1 MSFLG
6 KLGRFFRGD
15 SSTAAPLALPPAAP
29 ALPARWRGDAI
40 SLNLG
45 QPAGLMMGG
54 FSNPVTGVGMP
65 GVDSR
70 MASQYRAGWMTD
82 ELAIEMWRGDEIAH
96 RIISMLPREALE
108 PGVTLSIQDE
118 EQTVTGQMDTRPA
131 AQLVEDVEAM
141 HRNLRT
147 EAVIL
152 RACEW
157 ERLFGG
163 AAIWAGANDFRA
175 GDWSEPLDL
184 GAPMM
189 RLQWLDVIRSRD
201 LYPHAYYEDPG
212 HPKYGQVA
220 VWRLSRV
227 TGSGRISQQ
236 ALIHESR
243 LFLFRGRRIV
253 EDGTIITQNL
263 ASAEFGDGIML
274 AIQPELRRFVEA
286 LDNTE
291 LAMRANGELVWQHQ
305 RLAEILG
312 QEGEGEEFKALV
324 SAMSYAQSIL
334 RARVV
339 GADQTL
345 TRQGVSLAGLSEL
358 VDKYEN
364 RVAGIAGVPR
374 TKLFGEAPGGLGNNG
389 AGPQGDWDETKR
401 VYRKNNQLPAYEWV
415 TRLGMLA
422 LGGEPKRWKLEGK
435 PYRQPT
441 EQEKTAQV
449 KEEAGIDV
457 QLMQAQVITVDEVR
471 ARPIWRERY
480 SLPDPNAAPAL
491 GEVPDDIRAPG
502 GEVLP
507 ADPMAEQAG
516 AEAPP
521 SADQPKAADLALN
534 GAQALALAAIV
545 EKVAIGA
552 IPRSSGAELVQFT
565 FKVPPDQAE
574 RMMPPAGFTP
584 ATVPDDVEQAPPAA
598 ATATD
603 ARTDSKQRTIDAL
616 LKRLA
621 PSGKCAECGKSGS
634 LEVDHVHGRGWDP
647 AEMSAQQRADKYW
660 QEYDNGKK
668 MRALCRE
675 CNARDGAKNKQGKSG
690 PEHRGDAI
698 TTGANRRFTFAPL
711 PADVAHAMHELQARI
726 MPPGGEA
733 QEIDH
738 ITLVYCPSAETD
750 IDECAVSSAVA
761 AMTAVT
767 AKHSPIR
774 AKVQGWAYFD
784 GARKAGEDRTAL
796 VALVD
801 APGITELQVALRA
814 ALAEAGME
822 PSSAHSFSPHFT
834 FCYLPAGGRVEG
846 LPPLPPT
853 EFVIDTVCFVNRE
866 VHQLTL
872 IGNADEPVGDEV
884 LDRIDLVTP
893 YQIRALDGEDRE
905 ALVATLEIVHGIP
918 GELADRLIPEGPGD
932 FGGDDPDDLDD
943 EDDEDDEDDLDDED
957 LEEDEEDLD
966 DAEDEDLDDLD
977 DEDEEREDADRD
989 DCANPIRGEGGLFE
1003 GCEAGSGSGA
1013 SGGSGS
1019 TGKGRSSRAKAPKDF
1034 NAIAEKRVFE
1044 NQFKQFKAGN
1054 PSLTRAQFR
1063 KQLDDFQRQSIEN
1076 DRARLSKATPG
1087 QVAAENA
1094 AEVKRLAPKPEK
1106 KKPLTPKQKEAAKKK
1121 AIREKEKA
1129 KKAREKERAAKAK
1142 AREKEKIAKAKAK
1155 ERARKEK
1162 EKARK
1167 AAAKAKLAER
1177 EKARKERAEAR
1188 VKAREEKA
1196 AARAKAKAEKAAAK
1210 AKEREEKAKAK
1221 AATKGAK
1228 KTLKDKLADAGEIN
1242 LPAPGAPLDSN
1253 GDPITPEFAEY
1264 KGSAVRAIAQ
1274 SRSYWDGWNASPKFE
1289 DGSDSGRAAD
1299 EAEPEAKVAQPGY
1312 TYSRVDFYKIRDG
1325 YTAKL
1330 SNDERDAS
1338 LYYSHKGDN
1347 VLNSTLRTGTFD
1359 APENE
1364 DVRRMAASLDSA
1376 IEKHRLTEDTK
1387 VTRMMSGKW
1396 AESFVNAAKVGGSFT
1411 EKGYTSTSATTDF
1424 IMEEETGVVR
1434 LNIRL
1439 PKGTKAAPIPSNYP
1453 SEGEFLLPRGSRF
1466 RIKAI
1471 KKTDI
1476 GHDLEVELEQ

>member
-1 MSFLG
+1 MSILG

-54 FSNPVTGVGMP
+54 FSNPVTGHGMP

-118 EQTVTGQMDTRPA
+118 EQTVTGLADTRPA

-220 VWRLSRV
+220 VWLLSRV

-312 QEGEGEEFKALV
+312 SEGEGEEFKALV

-389 AGPQGDWDETKR
+389 AGPQADWDETKR

-415 TRLGMLA
+415 TRLGMRA
-422 LGGEPKRWKLEGK
+422 LGGEPRRWKLEGK

-491 GEVPDDIRAPG
+491 GEVPDDIRDPG
-502 GEVLP
+502 VAAAP
-507 ADPMAEQAG
+507 ADEQAT
-516 AEAPP
+516 AEATPA
-521 SADQPKAADLALN
+521 ADQPKAADLALN

-545 EKVAIGA
+545 EKVAVGA

-584 ATVPDDVEQAPPAA
+584 ATVPDDVEQAPPS
-598 ATATD
+598 ATTSADSRSD
-603 ARTDSKQRTIDAL
+603 AKQRTIDAL

-647 AEMSAQQRADKYW
+647 AEMSAQQRADRYW

-668 MRALCRE
+668 LRALCRE
-675 CNARDGAKNKQGKSG
+675 CNARDGAANKQGKSG
-690 PEHRGDAI
+690 PRHRGDEAV
-698 TTGANRRFTFAPL
+698 TDE
-711 PADVAHAMHELQARI
+711 DVA
-726 MPPGGEA
+726 
-733 QEIDH
+733 
-738 ITLVYCPSAETD
+738 
-750 IDECAVSSAVA
+750 
-761 AMTAVT
+761 
-767 AKHSPIR
+767 
-774 AKVQGWAYFD
+774 F
-784 GARKAGEDRTAL
+784 
-796 VALVD
+796 
-801 APGITELQVALRA
+801 
-814 ALAEAGME
+814 
-822 PSSAHSFSPHFT
+822 
-834 FCYLPAGGRVEG
+834 
-846 LPPLPPT
+846 
-853 EFVIDTVCFVNRE
+853 
-866 VHQLTL
+866 
-872 IGNADEPVGDEV
+872 DEV

-905 ALVATLEIVHGIP
+905 SLVATLEIVHGIP
-918 GELADRLIPEGPGD
+918 CELADRLIPEGPGE
-932 FGGDDPDDLDD
+932 FGGDDQDD
-943 EDDEDDEDDLDDED
+943 ED
-957 LEEDEEDLD
+957 EDENL
-966 DAEDEDLDDLD
+966 EDEDLDDLD
-977 DEDEEREDADRD
+977 DDDEEREDADRD

-1003 GCEAGSGSGA
+1003 GCEAGSGSGG

-1019 TGKGRSSRAKAPKDF
+1019 TGKGGGRSRAPKDF
-1034 NAIAEKRVFE
+1034 NAIAEKRIFE
-1044 NQFKQFKAGN
+1044 NQFKQFKAAN

-1063 KQLDDFQRQSIEN
+1063 KQLDDFQRKSIES

-1087 QVAAENA
+1087 QVASENA

-1106 KKPLTPKQKEAAKKK
+1106 KKPLTPKQKEAAKKR

-1142 AREKEKIAKAKAK
+1142 ARAKEKIAKAKAK

-1162 EKARK
+1162 EKARA
-1167 AAAKAKLAER
+1167 AAAKAKVAER

-1188 VKAREEKA
+1188 AKAREEKA

-1242 LPAPGAPLDSN
+1242 LPAPGAPVDQN
-1253 GDPITPEFAEY
+1253 GNPITPDGFAKY
-1264 KGSAVRAIAQ
+1264 KESAIKSIA
-1274 SRSYWDGWNASPKFE
+1274 RSGRNWDDWNKSLISE
-1289 DGSDSGRAAD
+1289 DGEDSGRAAD

-1396 AESFVNAAKVGGSFT
+1396 AESFVKAAKVGGSFT

>member
-1 MSFLG
+1 MSILG

-54 FSNPVTGVGMP
+54 FSNPITGVGMP

-243 LFLFRGRRIV
+243 LYLFRGRRIV

-668 MRALCRE
+668 LRALCRE
-675 CNARDGAKNKQGKSG
+675 CNARDGAANKQGKSG
-690 PEHRGDAI
+690 PRHR
-698 TTGANRRFTFAPL
+698 
-711 PADVAHAMHELQARI
+711 
-726 MPPGGEA
+726 
-733 QEIDH
+733 
-738 ITLVYCPSAETD
+738 S
-750 IDECAVSSAVA
+750 DE
-761 AMTAVT
+761 
-767 AKHSPIR
+767 
-774 AKVQGWAYFD
+774 D
-784 GARKAGEDRTAL
+784 
-796 VALVD
+796 
-801 APGITELQVALRA
+801 
-814 ALAEAGME
+814 
-822 PSSAHSFSPHFT
+822 
-834 FCYLPAGGRVEG
+834 
-846 LPPLPPT
+846 
-853 EFVIDTVCFVNRE
+853 VIDGDSA
-866 VHQLTL
+866 
-872 IGNADEPVGDEV
+872 IDEV

-918 GELADRLIPEGPGD
+918 CELADRLIPEGPGE
-932 FGGDDPDDLDD
+932 FGGDDPD
-943 EDDEDDEDDLDDED
+943 ED
-957 LEEDEEDLD
+957 LEDEDEEDLD

-977 DEDEEREDADRD
+977 DDDEEREDADRD

-1003 GCEAGSGSGA
+1003 GCEAGSGGGA

-1019 TGKGRSSRAKAPKDF
+1019 TGKGGGGRAKAPKDF

-1044 NQFKQFKAGN
+1044 KQFKQFKAGN

-1063 KQLDDFQRQSIEN
+1063 KQLDDFQKQSEES

-1129 KKAREKERAAKAK
+1129 KKAREKERAAAAK
-1142 AREKEKIAKAKAK
+1142 ARAKEKIAKAKAK
-1155 ERARKEK
+1155 EQARKEK

-1242 LPAPGAPLDSN
+1242 LPAPGAPLDEN
-1253 GDPITPEFAEY
+1253 GDPVTPEKFAKY
-1264 KGSAVRAIAQ
+1264 KDSAVRSITQ
-1274 SRSYWDGWNASPKFE
+1274 SRSYWDGWNASQKYE

-1325 YTAKL
+1325 YTTKL

-1376 IEKHRLTEDTK
+1376 IAKHRLTEDTK

-1396 AESFVNAAKVGGSFT
+1396 AESFVKAAKVGGSFT

-1434 LNIRL
+1434 LNIKL
-1439 PKGTKAAPIPSNYP
+1439 PRGTKAAPIPSNYP

>member
-1 MSFLG
+1 MSILG

-54 FSNPVTGVGMP
+54 FSNPVTGHGMP

-108 PGVTLSIQDE
+108 PGIEITIQDE
-118 EQTVTGQMDTRPA
+118 ERTADGQVDTRPA

-243 LFLFRGRRIV
+243 LYLFRGRRIV

-364 RVAGIAGVPR
+364 RVAGISGTPR
-374 TKLFGEAPGGLGNNG
+374 TKLFGESPGGLGNNG

-415 TRLGMLA
+415 TRLGMRA

-480 SLPDPNAAPAL
+480 SLPDPAAEL
-491 GEVPDDIRAPG
+491 DMSQVPDDIRDPG
-502 GEVLP
+502 GQPPGGGP
-507 ADPMAEQAG
+507 AGPGTGGGGRE
-516 AEAPP
+516 EAPP
-521 SADQPKAADLALN
+521 EQPKPAELALT
-534 GAQALALAAIV
+534 GPQALALSAIA
-545 EKVAIGA
+545 EKVAAGTL
-552 IPRSSGAELVQFT
+552 PPESGVEMAVFS
-565 FKVPPDQAE
+565 FKVPPEQAS
-574 RMMPPAGFTP
+574 RMMPTP
-584 ATVPDDVEQAPPAA
+584 AAKSTPAA
-598 ATATD
+598 APPV
-603 ARTDSKQRTIDAL
+603 TDSKVKRADAVP
-616 LKRLA
+616 RQHRRSDVIA
-621 PSGKCAECGKSGS
+621 VGANNPVSEPA
-634 LEVDHVHGRGWDP
+634 DP
-647 AEMSAQQRADKYW
+647 ALARAI
-660 QEYDNGKK
+660 E
-668 MRALCRE
+668 
-675 CNARDGAKNKQGKSG
+675 
-690 PEHRGDAI
+690 
-698 TTGANRRFTFAPL
+698 
-711 PADVAHAMHELQARI
+711 RI
-726 MPPGGEA
+726 E
-733 QEIDH
+733 
-738 ITLVYCPSAETD
+738 
-750 IDECAVSSAVA
+750 
-761 AMTAVT
+761 
-767 AKHSPIR
+767 
-774 AKVQGWAYFD
+774 
-784 GARKAGEDRTAL
+784 
-796 VALVD
+796 
-801 APGITELQVALRA
+801 
-814 ALAEAGME
+814 
-822 PSSAHSFSPHFT
+822 
-834 FCYLPAGGRVEG
+834 
-846 LPPLPPT
+846 
-853 EFVIDTVCFVNRE
+853 
-866 VHQLTL
+866 
-872 IGNADEPVGDEV
+872 
-884 LDRIDLVTP
+884 LVTP

-905 ALVATLEIVHGIP
+905 SLVATLEIVHGIP
-918 GELADRLIPEGPGD
+918 CELADRLIPQEPGEYGGEGP
-932 FGGDDPDDLDD
+932 DDD
-943 EDDEDDEDDLDDED
+943 
-957 LEEDEEDLD
+957 
-966 DAEDEDLDDLD
+966 EDEDLDDLD
-977 DEDEEREDADRD
+977 DDEEREDADRD

-1019 TGKGRSSRAKAPKDF
+1019 TGKGGSGRAKAPKDV
-1034 NAIAEKRVFE
+1034 NAIAEKRIFE
-1044 NQFKQFKAGN
+1044 KQFKQFAAGN

-1063 KQLDDFQRQSIEN
+1063 QQLADFQKESRES
-1076 DRARLSKATPG
+1076 DARRVSKATPE
-1087 QVAAENA
+1087 QVAKERA
-1094 AEVKRLAPKPEK
+1094 AMEKRLALK
-1106 KKPLTPKQKEAAKKK
+1106 KAKPLTPKQKEAAKKK

-1167 AAAKAKLAER
+1167 AAAKVKLAER

-1188 VKAREEKA
+1188 AKAREEKA

-1210 AKEREEKAKAK
+1210 AKAKEPAQGKPPSAEQAPPAQESPSAETRIPAATVTQDEHKALK
-1221 AATKGAK
+1221 AAHEATRTPEQKKAEFFYAGAAAFSINRGLRKNNLHPVSDK
-1228 KTLKDKLADAGEIN
+1228 KFIDSIKELDSSIASS
-1242 LPAPGAPLDSN
+1242 APLEKDTALFRGSSLDGADFFKELKPGDVF
-1253 GDPITPEFAEY
+1253 GDP
-1264 KGSAVRAIAQ
+1264 
-1274 SRSYWDGWNASPKFE
+1274 
-1289 DGSDSGRAAD
+1289 
-1299 EAEPEAKVAQPGY
+1299 
-1312 TYSRVDFYKIRDG
+1312 
-1325 YTAKL
+1325 
-1330 SNDERDAS
+1330 
-1338 LYYSHKGDN
+1338 
-1347 VLNSTLRTGTFD
+1347 
-1359 APENE
+1359 
-1364 DVRRMAASLDSA
+1364 
-1376 IEKHRLTEDTK
+1376 
-1387 VTRMMSGKW
+1387 
-1396 AESFVNAAKVGGSFT
+1396 
-1411 EKGYTSTSATTDF
+1411 GYTSTSVS
-1424 IMEEETGVVR
+1424 EEYMKTSNSTVH
-1434 LNIRL
+1434 IRIRA
-1439 PKGTKAAPIPSNYP
+1439 PKGTRAAPIATDQDH
-1453 SEGEFLLPRGSRF
+1453 EQEMLLPRGSRF
-1466 RIKAI
+1466 RVEKYKAGTQVV
-1471 KKTDI
+1471 KSTFRGKTI
-1476 GHDLEVELEQ
+1476 ETERPLIEMEVTLLGEEG

>member
-1 MSFLG
+1 MSILG

-15 SSTAAPLALPPAAP
+15 SSTAAPLALPPSAP

-54 FSNPVTGVGMP
+54 FSNPVTGHGMP

-243 LFLFRGRRIV
+243 LYLFRGRRIV

-415 TRLGMLA
+415 TRLGMRA

-491 GEVPDDIRAPG
+491 GEMPDDIRAPG

-516 AEAPP
+516 AEALPA
-521 SADQPKAADLALN
+521 ADQPKAADLALN

-621 PSGKCAECGKSGS
+621 PSGKCAECGKEKP

-647 AEMSAQQRADKYW
+647 AELSAKQRADRYW

-690 PEHRGDAI
+690 PAHRGDAI
-698 TTGANRRFTFAPL
+698 ATGANRRFTFAPL
-711 PADVAHAMHELQARI
+711 PADVAATMSDLQARI

-738 ITLVYCPSAETD
+738 ITLVYCPSAESD

-761 AMTAVT
+761 AMTAVA
-767 AKHSPIR
+767 AKHAPLR

-784 GARKAGEDRTAL
+784 GARKGGEDRTAL

-801 APGITELQVALRA
+801 APGITELQVALRE
-814 ALAEAGME
+814 ALAGAGME
-822 PSSAHSFSPHFT
+822 PSSAHSFSPHVT
-834 FCYLPAGGRVEG
+834 FCYLPPGGRVEG
-846 LPPLPPT
+846 LPTLPPT
-853 EFVIDTVCFVNRE
+853 DFTIDTVCFVNRE

-872 IGNADEPVGDEV
+872 MGNAYESISDGV

-918 GELADRLIPEGPGD
+918 CELADRLIPEGPGE
-932 FGGDDPDDLDD
+932 FGGDDPD
-943 EDDEDDEDDLDDED
+943 ED
-957 LEEDEEDLD
+957 LEDEDEEDLD

-977 DEDEEREDADRD
+977 DDDEEREDADRD

-1003 GCEAGSGSGA
+1003 GCEAGSGGGA

-1019 TGKGRSSRAKAPKDF
+1019 TGKGGGGRAKAPKDF

-1044 NQFKQFKAGN
+1044 KQFKQFKAGN

-1063 KQLDDFQRQSIEN
+1063 KQLDDFQKQSEES

-1129 KKAREKERAAKAK
+1129 KKAREKERAAAAK
-1142 AREKEKIAKAKAK
+1142 ARAKEKIAKAKAK
-1155 ERARKEK
+1155 EQARKEK

-1196 AARAKAKAEKAAAK
+1196 AARAKAKAEKT
-1210 AKEREEKAKAK
+1210 KAKAETK
-1221 AATKGAK
+1221 PATKPPAKESLKSKIEAGGVTLPPPPPDESGNSSYRAGALQRVK
-1228 KTLKDKLADAGEIN
+1228 MSERDWDDADSAFAQRLKEN
-1242 LPAPGAPLDSN
+1242 RLPPFGNEKEEGL
-1253 GDPITPEFAEY
+1253 
-1264 KGSAVRAIAQ
+1264 
-1274 SRSYWDGWNASPKFE
+1274 
-1289 DGSDSGRAAD
+1289 
-1299 EAEPEAKVAQPGY
+1299 
-1312 TYSRVDFYKIRDG
+1312 TYSRNQFNTERHEYSK
-1325 YTAKL
+1325 TL
-1330 SNDERDAS
+1330 SIEEKRAA
-1338 LYYSHKGDN
+1338 LYYSNMGDRI
-1347 VLNSTLRTGTFD
+1347 LNTSLRSGSIDSDEPAVREMAKNLD
-1359 APENE
+1359 A
-1364 DVRRMAASLDSA
+1364 A
-1376 IEKHRLTEDTK
+1376 IEKHSMPQDT
-1387 VTRMMSGKW
+1387 VVARTVAGPW
-1396 AESFVNAAKVGGSFT
+1396 AAQFAKSLKKGSVFSD
-1411 EKGYTSTSATTDF
+1411 KGYTSTSSHR
-1424 IMEEETGVVR
+1424 R
-1434 LNIRL
+1434 LRYPNPGPADEIANITIKV
-1439 PKGTKAAPIPSNYP
+1439 PKGAKAAPIPTAWP
-1453 SEGEFLLPRGSRF
+1453 DEGEFLLPRNSRF
-1466 RIKAI
+1466 RVNRV
-1471 KKTDI
+1471 KKNKSGEYDI
-1476 GHDLEVELEQ
+1476 EVELMQ

>member
-15 SSTAAPLALPPAAP
+15 SSTASPLALPPAAP

-118 EQTVTGQMDTRPA
+118 EQTVTGLADTRPA

-220 VWRLSRV
+220 VWLLSRV

-389 AGPQGDWDETKR
+389 AGPQADWDETKR

-415 TRLGMLA
+415 TRLGMRA
-422 LGGEPKRWKLEGK
+422 LGGEPRRWKLEGK

-480 SLPDPNAAPAL
+480 SLPDPAAEL
-491 GEVPDDIRAPG
+491 DMSQVPDDIRAPG
-502 GEVLP
+502 GGDPPPGVEAGGP
-507 ADPMAEQAG
+507 AAAPEEPKLAET
-516 AEAPP
+516 
-521 SADQPKAADLALN
+521 ALN
-534 GAQALALAAIV
+534 GAQALAISAIA
-545 EKVAIGA
+545 EKVAAGIL
-552 IPRSSGAELVQFT
+552 PRESAVAQLMYSFKAPLEAAEKMVPQADFRPRAVESGLE
-565 FKVPPDQAE
+565 
-574 RMMPPAGFTP
+574 
-584 ATVPDDVEQAPPAA
+584 APPA

-603 ARTDSKQRTIDAL
+603 ARSDAKQRTIDAL

-668 MRALCRE
+668 LRALCRE
-675 CNARDGAKNKQGKSG
+675 CNARDGAANKQGKSG
-690 PEHRGDAI
+690 PRHRGDEAV
-698 TTGANRRFTFAPL
+698 ADE
-711 PADVAHAMHELQARI
+711 DVAL
-726 MPPGGEA
+726 
-733 QEIDH
+733 
-738 ITLVYCPSAETD
+738 
-750 IDECAVSSAVA
+750 
-761 AMTAVT
+761 
-767 AKHSPIR
+767 
-774 AKVQGWAYFD
+774 
-784 GARKAGEDRTAL
+784 
-796 VALVD
+796 
-801 APGITELQVALRA
+801 
-814 ALAEAGME
+814 
-822 PSSAHSFSPHFT
+822 
-834 FCYLPAGGRVEG
+834 
-846 LPPLPPT
+846 
-853 EFVIDTVCFVNRE
+853 
-866 VHQLTL
+866 
-872 IGNADEPVGDEV
+872 DEV

-905 ALVATLEIVHGIP
+905 SLVATLEIVHGIP
-918 GELADRLIPEGPGD
+918 CELADRLIPQEPGEYGGEGP
-932 FGGDDPDDLDD
+932 DDD
-943 EDDEDDEDDLDDED
+943 
-957 LEEDEEDLD
+957 
-966 DAEDEDLDDLD
+966 EDEDLDDLD
-977 DEDEEREDADRD
+977 DDEEREDADRD

-1019 TGKGRSSRAKAPKDF
+1019 TGKGGSGRAKAPKDV
-1034 NAIAEKRVFE
+1034 NAIAEKRIFE
-1044 NQFKQFKAGN
+1044 KQFKQFAAGN

-1063 KQLDDFQRQSIEN
+1063 QQLADFQKESRES
-1076 DRARLSKATPG
+1076 DARRVSKATPE
-1087 QVAAENA
+1087 QVAKERA
-1094 AEVKRLAPKPEK
+1094 AMEKRLALK
-1106 KKPLTPKQKEAAKKK
+1106 KAKPLTPKQKEAAKKK

-1167 AAAKAKLAER
+1167 AAAKVKLAER

-1188 VKAREEKA
+1188 AKAREEKA

-1210 AKEREEKAKAK
+1210 AKAKEPAQGKPPSAEQAPPAQESPSAETRIPAATVTQDEHKALK
-1221 AATKGAK
+1221 AAHEATRTPEQKKAEFFYAGAAAFSINRGLRKNNLHPVSDK
-1228 KTLKDKLADAGEIN
+1228 KFIDSIKELDSSIASS
-1242 LPAPGAPLDSN
+1242 APLEKDTALFRGSSLDGADFFKELKPGDVF
-1253 GDPITPEFAEY
+1253 GDP
-1264 KGSAVRAIAQ
+1264 
-1274 SRSYWDGWNASPKFE
+1274 
-1289 DGSDSGRAAD
+1289 
-1299 EAEPEAKVAQPGY
+1299 
-1312 TYSRVDFYKIRDG
+1312 
-1325 YTAKL
+1325 
-1330 SNDERDAS
+1330 
-1338 LYYSHKGDN
+1338 
-1347 VLNSTLRTGTFD
+1347 
-1359 APENE
+1359 
-1364 DVRRMAASLDSA
+1364 
-1376 IEKHRLTEDTK
+1376 
-1387 VTRMMSGKW
+1387 
-1396 AESFVNAAKVGGSFT
+1396 
-1411 EKGYTSTSATTDF
+1411 GYTSTSVS
-1424 IMEEETGVVR
+1424 EEYMKTSNSTVH
-1434 LNIRL
+1434 IRIRA
-1439 PKGTKAAPIPSNYP
+1439 PKGTRAAPIATDQDH
-1453 SEGEFLLPRGSRF
+1453 EQEMLLPRGSRF
-1466 RIKAI
+1466 RVEKYKAGTQVV
-1471 KKTDI
+1471 KSTFRGKTI
-1476 GHDLEVELEQ
+1476 ETERPLIEMEVTLLGEEG